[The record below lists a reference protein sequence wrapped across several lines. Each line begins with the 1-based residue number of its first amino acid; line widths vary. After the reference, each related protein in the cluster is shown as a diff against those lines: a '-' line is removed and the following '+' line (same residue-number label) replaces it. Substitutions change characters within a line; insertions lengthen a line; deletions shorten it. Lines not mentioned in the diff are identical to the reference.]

1 MKKALL
7 FIIVFVIIGILSCAG
22 VISQNPALAC
32 IGVIASAI
40 LGSLISI
47 VFTSIDK
54 HGQGWRLWFQHI
66 RYRKKD
72 VRLSFSYLFKIEVDG
87 KYLLVKGNRLKKQYQ
102 PVGGVYKYYDEAKL
116 TLESFKFRP
125 DVKMG
130 NTSETDDL
138 RIFIEGRY
146 LLLFMNWFKSMRDRE
161 YDPTRE
167 FKEELIASKL
177 LPESAFSKFEYRKI
191 YTHDKGV
198 EYSTFMQCDEIV
210 YADIFEIKLSD
221 SQKAAIRQAVE
232 EHPDMLCLATADEL
246 KCECYNGIEKNLGNN
261 AKWLLGE

>member
-1 MKKALL
+1 MKKRVFFMIGFVFIAILACLGNITQNLLLL
-7 FIIVFVIIGILSCAG
+7 FFSA
-22 VISQNPALAC
+22 
-32 IGVIASAI
+32 IASAI
-40 LGSLISI
+40 LGSLVSL
-47 VFTSIDK
+47 VLTSFDR
-54 HGQGWRLWFQHI
+54 HGQAWRLWFQHI
-66 RYRKKD
+66 KFRKKEI
-72 VRLSFSYLFKIEVDG
+72 RLSFSYLFKIEVDG

-102 PVGGVYKYYDEAKL
+102 PVGGVYKYYDEAKP

-125 DVKMG
+125 DIKMG
-130 NTSETDDL
+130 NTSDTDDL
-138 RIFIEGRY
+138 RIFIEGKY
-146 LLLFMNWFKSMRDRE
+146 LLLFMEWFKSMKNRE
-161 YDPTRE
+161 YDPIRE

-246 KCECYNGIEKNLGNN
+246 KCECYNGMEKNLGNN